1 MIINPND
8 KMTCIDAGATIP
20 NYYYDLNTK
29 TYLPCIQG
37 CIDCKDGKVC
47 NGCNTKL
54 YTLS

>member
-1 MIINPND
+1 MS
-8 KMTCIDAGATIP
+8 CIDAGAIIP
-20 NYYYDLNTK
+20 NYYFDSLNTK
-29 TYLPCIQG
+29 TYLPCIEG